1 MRLNLSRAVI
11 AQIIFITGLLLM
23 IAGVAFI
30 LGSLADISQK
40 YILLAFLFI
49 VVGAGIAFFAIKLN
63 KRALYLFFATFFIL
77 IGLFLFLI
85 ALQFPLLFSQTW
97 PLLSVFSGLA
107 LIPAG
112 WRKYNRYNSKYMV
125 PAVAFV
131 VLGAVLL
138 VFSFHI
144 VSFHFKQF
152 ILNWWPLL
160 VVLMGLLLVLLT
172 LGSKNS
178 DGKPEA

>member
-1 MRLNLSRAVI
+1 MRLNLSRADI
-11 AQIIFITGLLLM
+11 AQIIFAAGLLLI

-40 YILLAFLFI
+40 YVLLAFLFI
-49 VVGAGIAFFAIKLN
+49 VVGAGLAFFALKLN

-85 ALQFPLLFSQTW
+85 ALKFPLSFGQTW

-107 LIPAG
+107 LVPAG
-112 WRKYNRYNSKYMV
+112 WRKYNKFSSKYMV
-125 PAVAFV
+125 PAIAFV

-144 VSFHFKQF
+144 VSFQFKQF
-152 ILNWWPLL
+152 MLNWWALL
-160 VVLMGLLLVLLT
+160 VVLTGLLLVLLA
-172 LGSKNS
+172 LGSK
-178 DGKPEA
+178 DGSGEPKA